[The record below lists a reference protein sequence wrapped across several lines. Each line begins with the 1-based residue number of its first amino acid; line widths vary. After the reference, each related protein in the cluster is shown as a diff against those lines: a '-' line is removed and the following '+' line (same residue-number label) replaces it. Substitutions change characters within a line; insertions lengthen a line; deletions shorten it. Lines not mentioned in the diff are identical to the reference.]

1 MKYCIAVQEILRK
14 EIIVEADSLVQ
25 AVDHVENEYIKGN
38 IVLTADDFTA
48 EPEIYEPDWYSEEE
62 LNEAE
67 VDYDIRNS
75 GGRNSKDW
83 RRHIQYRF
91 QQGR

>member
-1 MKYCIAVQEILRK
+1 MKCCIAVQEIFKK
-14 EIIVEADSLVQ
+14 ELIVEADSLIQ

-38 IVLTADDFTA
+38 IVLTVDDFTA
-48 EPEIYEPDWYSEEE
+48 EPEIYESDLYTEKE

-75 GGRNSKDW
+75 GSRNSKDW
-83 RRHIQYRF
+83 KRHLQYRF
-91 QQGR
+91 QRRR